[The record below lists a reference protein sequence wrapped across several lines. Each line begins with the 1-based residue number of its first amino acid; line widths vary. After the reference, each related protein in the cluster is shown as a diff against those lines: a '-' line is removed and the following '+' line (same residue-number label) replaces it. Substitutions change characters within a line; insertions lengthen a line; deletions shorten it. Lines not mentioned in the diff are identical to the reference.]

1 MFDKNYYCLVAGLR
15 EYSLDA
21 DTKGFNARAIIEEI
35 LEGVSARDARCV
47 RLLYGYYDCENLVNF
62 RKGRAAHN
70 PLGNLSR
77 EEIEEQT
84 KNPDRLPAR
93 MATVV
98 RSYSAIVDE
107 DADNEDGIDT
117 DRSFENAL
125 FSAYYDEC
133 AHSKSR
139 FLRQWADFDRNLRN
153 ISAAVVA
160 RVTGRSA
167 EQAVVGGDK
176 QAKRAV
182 EILLQY
188 KAVLEQ
194 GLSARTV
201 ELEKEDRKLV
211 ADLNLLTDKPVLYV
225 CNVDEKSAV
234 TGNEHTRA
242 VEAAIA
248 DERAE
253 MLIVAA
259 ATEAD
264 IAELDEYEER
274 QMFLEEIGLKESGVA
289 RLIKAAYKLLDLQ
302 TFFTTGADE
311 SRAWTFRRG
320 MKAPQTAGIIH
331 TDFERGFIRAE
342 VIKYDDY
349 VALGSE
355 KACRDQGKIGVE
367 GKEYV
372 VQDGDIMHFLFNV

>member
-62 RKGRAAHN
+62 HKGRTAHN

-153 ISAAVVA
+153 IAAAVVA
-160 RVTGRSA
+160 RATGRSA
-167 EQAVVGGDK
+167 EQSVVGGDETS
-176 QAKRAV
+176 QQLKRSSA
-182 EILLQY
+182 
-188 KAVLEQ
+188 ADF
-194 GLSARTV
+194 GL
-201 ELEKEDRKLV
+201 
-211 ADLNLLTDKPVLYV
+211 
-225 CNVDEKSAV
+225 
-234 TGNEHTRA
+234 
-242 VEAAIA
+242 
-248 DERAE
+248 
-253 MLIVAA
+253 
-259 ATEAD
+259 
-264 IAELDEYEER
+264 
-274 QMFLEEIGLKESGVA
+274 
-289 RLIKAAYKLLDLQ
+289 
-302 TFFTTGADE
+302 
-311 SRAWTFRRG
+311 RG
-320 MKAPQTAGIIH
+320 DVP
-331 TDFERGFIRAE
+331 
-342 VIKYDDY
+342 
-349 VALGSE
+349 
-355 KACRDQGKIGVE
+355 
-367 GKEYV
+367 
-372 VQDGDIMHFLFNV
+372 

>member
-153 ISAAVVA
+153 IAAAVSA
-160 RVTGRSA
+160 RAAGRA
-167 EQAVVGGDK
+167 VEETVVGGGEVVEQLQRSSAADFGL
-176 QAKRAV
+176 RGELPYVDAV
-182 EILLQY
+182 IA
-188 KAVLEQ
+188 AVNEEANL
-194 GLSARTV
+194 V
-201 ELEKEDRKLV
+201 EKEHKI
-211 ADLNLLTDKPVLYV
+211 DLIRWN
-225 CNVDEKSAV
+225 
-234 TGNEHTRA
+234 
-242 VEAAIA
+242 EAAELATFDYFDVNAILSYLV
-248 DERAE
+248 RIN
-253 MLIVAA
+253 IVARW
-259 ATEAD
+259 T
-264 IAELDEYEER
+264 
-274 QMFLEEIGLKESGVA
+274 
-289 RLIKAAYKLLDLQ
+289 LLDAARGREMFACLPN
-302 TFFTTGADE
+302 
-311 SRAWTFRRG
+311 WTAR
-320 MKAPQTAGIIH
+320 
-331 TDFERGFIRAE
+331 
-342 VIKYDDY
+342 
-349 VALGSE
+349 S
-355 KACRDQGKIGVE
+355 
-367 GKEYV
+367 
-372 VQDGDIMHFLFNV
+372 

>member
-70 PLGNLSR
+70 PLGN
-77 EEIEEQT
+77 
-84 KNPDRLPAR
+84 
-93 MATVV
+93 

-167 EQAVVGGDK
+167 EQSVVGGDETS
-176 QAKRAV
+176 QQLKRSSAADFGLRGDVPYLEAV
-182 EILLQY
+182 IA
-188 KAVLEQ
+188 AVNDETNL
-194 GLSARTV
+194 V
-201 ELEKEDRKLV
+201 EKERKIDAIRWNQAEELSTFDYFDINALLAYLV
-211 ADLNLLTDKPVLYV
+211 KVNIVARWTRLDDKQ
-225 CNVDEKSAV
+225 
-234 TGNEHTRA
+234 GR
-242 VEAAIA
+242 
-248 DERAE
+248 E
-253 MLIVAA
+253 MLHRLM
-259 ATEAD
+259 TS
-264 IAELDEYEER
+264 LD
-274 QMFLEEIGLKESGVA
+274 GKD
-289 RLIKAAYKLLDLQ
+289 LINKQ
-302 TFFTTGADE
+302 
-311 SRAWTFRRG
+311 
-320 MKAPQTAGIIH
+320 
-331 TDFERGFIRAE
+331 
-342 VIKYDDY
+342 
-349 VALGSE
+349 
-355 KACRDQGKIGVE
+355 
-367 GKEYV
+367 
-372 VQDGDIMHFLFNV
+372 

>member
-125 FSAYYDEC
+125 SRPTTTSAP
-133 AHSKSR
+133 
-139 FLRQWADFDRNLRN
+139 
-153 ISAAVVA
+153 
-160 RVTGRSA
+160 TP
-167 EQAVVGGDK
+167 
-176 QAKRAV
+176 RAV
-182 EILLQY
+182 SCASGPI
-188 KAVLEQ
+188 
-194 GLSARTV
+194 ST
-201 ELEKEDRKLV
+201 
-211 ADLNLLTDKPVLYV
+211 
-225 CNVDEKSAV
+225 
-234 TGNEHTRA
+234 
-242 VEAAIA
+242 
-248 DERAE
+248 
-253 MLIVAA
+253 
-259 ATEAD
+259 ATCATS
-264 IAELDEYEER
+264 LPP
-274 QMFLEEIGLKESGVA
+274 S
-289 RLIKAAYKLLDLQ
+289 
-302 TFFTTGADE
+302 
-311 SRAWTFRRG
+311 
-320 MKAPQTAGIIH
+320 
-331 TDFERGFIRAE
+331 
-342 VIKYDDY
+342 
-349 VALGSE
+349 
-355 KACRDQGKIGVE
+355 
-367 GKEYV
+367 
-372 VQDGDIMHFLFNV
+372 

>member
-47 RLLYGYYDCENLVNF
+47 RLLYGYYDCENLGNF

-167 EQAVVGGDK
+167 EQSVVGGDETS
-176 QAKRAV
+176 QQLKRSSAADFGLRGDVPYLEAV
-182 EILLQY
+182 IA
-188 KAVLEQ
+188 AVNDETNL
-194 GLSARTV
+194 V
-201 ELEKEDRKLV
+201 EKERKIDAIRWNQAEELSTFDYFDINALLAYLV
-211 ADLNLLTDKPVLYV
+211 KVNIVARWTRLDDKQ
-225 CNVDEKSAV
+225 
-234 TGNEHTRA
+234 GR
-242 VEAAIA
+242 
-248 DERAE
+248 E
-253 MLIVAA
+253 MLHRLM
-259 ATEAD
+259 TS
-264 IAELDEYEER
+264 LD
-274 QMFLEEIGLKESGVA
+274 GKD
-289 RLIKAAYKLLDLQ
+289 LINKQ
-302 TFFTTGADE
+302 
-311 SRAWTFRRG
+311 
-320 MKAPQTAGIIH
+320 
-331 TDFERGFIRAE
+331 
-342 VIKYDDY
+342 
-349 VALGSE
+349 
-355 KACRDQGKIGVE
+355 
-367 GKEYV
+367 
-372 VQDGDIMHFLFNV
+372 

>member
-1 MFDKNYYCLVAGLR
+1 M
-15 EYSLDA
+15 
-21 DTKGFNARAIIEEI
+21 
-35 LEGVSARDARCV
+35 

-62 RKGRAAHN
+62 RKGRTAHN

-167 EQAVVGGDK
+167 EQSVVGGDETS
-176 QAKRAV
+176 QQLKRSSAADFGLRGDVPYLEAV
-182 EILLQY
+182 IA
-188 KAVLEQ
+188 AVNDETNL
-194 GLSARTV
+194 V
-201 ELEKEDRKLV
+201 EKERQDRRDPLEPGRG
-211 ADLNLLTDKPVLYV
+211 AFHFRLFRHQRAAGLPG
-225 CNVDEKSAV
+225 E
-234 TGNEHTRA
+234 GEHRGA
-242 VEAAIA
+242 LDPFGRQAGARNAAPP
-248 DERAE
+248 D
-253 MLIVAA
+253 
-259 ATEAD
+259 D
-264 IAELDEYEER
+264 QSGR
-274 QMFLEEIGLKESGVA
+274 Q
-289 RLIKAAYKLLDLQ
+289 
-302 TFFTTGADE
+302 
-311 SRAWTFRRG
+311 
-320 MKAPQTAGIIH
+320 
-331 TDFERGFIRAE
+331 GF
-342 VIKYDDY
+342 
-349 VALGSE
+349 
-355 KACRDQGKIGVE
+355 DQ
-367 GKEYV
+367 
-372 VQDGDIMHFLFNV
+372 

>member
-62 RKGRAAHN
+62 RKGRTAHN

-167 EQAVVGGDK
+167 EQSVVGGEETSQQLKRSSAADFGLRGDVPYLEAVIAAVNDENQPGGEGAQDRRDPLEPGRGLSTFDYFDINALLAYLVKVNIVARWTRLDDK
-176 QAKRAV
+176 QGR
-182 EILLQY
+182 
-188 KAVLEQ
+188 
-194 GLSARTV
+194 
-201 ELEKEDRKLV
+201 
-211 ADLNLLTDKPVLYV
+211 
-225 CNVDEKSAV
+225 
-234 TGNEHTRA
+234 
-242 VEAAIA
+242 
-248 DERAE
+248 E
-253 MLIVAA
+253 MLHRLM
-259 ATEAD
+259 TS
-264 IAELDEYEER
+264 LD
-274 QMFLEEIGLKESGVA
+274 GKD
-289 RLIKAAYKLLDLQ
+289 LINKQ
-302 TFFTTGADE
+302 
-311 SRAWTFRRG
+311 
-320 MKAPQTAGIIH
+320 
-331 TDFERGFIRAE
+331 
-342 VIKYDDY
+342 
-349 VALGSE
+349 
-355 KACRDQGKIGVE
+355 
-367 GKEYV
+367 
-372 VQDGDIMHFLFNV
+372 